1 MIEDI
6 LHWIYDG
13 VLKGFWKSQ
22 RLQTNLQ
29 QRGSFSLHDFGK
41 SGLVHFDIIRS
52 LFSLYFCFI
61 VPFERT
67 LSTVF
72 CELSGTLN
80 ILFLQTHTLLFILP
94 ESLKTYI
101 KSIGKAQQRVKMKM
115 VTICTVQ

>member
-41 SGLVHFDIIRS
+41 SGLVHFDIIRL

-80 ILFLQTHTLLFILP
+80 ILFLQTHTLLFIFFFFPTLN
-94 ESLKTYI
+94 STN
-101 KSIGKAQQRVKMKM
+101 
-115 VTICTVQ
+115 